1 MSKIFLLGL
10 LMSFPLMGV
19 FAVGERLSEK
29 ELEERF
35 EANKKIIL
43 EDYVNAYNNVAKEEF
58 LSRDI
63 FNSGKNAK
71 EFKLMSL
78 EEAKKEFFST
88 NGDVHFINKK
98 IEELNKRYEKL
109 LKPDANLSDEIGK
122 KSRLREIG
130 LAEANIKTKNE
141 SWKATQQAKK
151 LELARKELESIK
163 ESVIVKAK
171 RILPEDQD
179 AAISKIEAASS
190 KAQELVSTEKTIVD
204 AKNGDIRS
212 FEIVQDTDKMILNVQ
227 AQKTE
232 LEKQLKALEDQQIAQ
247 EKSFE
252 DAQKELA
259 AALKYLFPKGA
270 PEVLKSQIESILAV
284 KGSEKTGAELAEKL
298 KQAQKVI
305 TDLQTIR
312 FGEETE
318 FKIADSSSECVE
330 KLNIRFKMEIP
341 PVAGLVSAEP
351 SYYLKAQAKV
361 FTDNGYKFCQSAT
374 KVPVPVQKFCS
385 YEVSCKKVVKEK
397 EGEETTKWVR
407 DSFTCPDSA
416 CGDYKKCSKK
426 RIKIEPIVEKGAGK
440 VNEQTSAQ
448 GARDV

>member
-1 MSKIFLLGL
+1 
-10 LMSFPLMGV
+10 MSFPLMGV

-35 EANKKIIL
+35 EANKKTIL
-43 EDYVNAYNNVAKEEF
+43 EDYVNAYNEFAKEEF
-58 LSRDI
+58 LSRD
-63 FNSGKNAK
+63 FLNSGKKAK
-71 EFKLMSL
+71 ELKLISL
-78 EEAKKEFFST
+78 EEAKKEFFAA
-88 NGDVHFINKK
+88 NGDVYSFNKK
-98 IEELNKRYEKL
+98 TEELNAKYEALK
-109 LKPDANLSDEIGK
+109 KPDGTILDEFGK
-122 KSRLREIG
+122 KGRLREIG
-130 LAEANIKTKNE
+130 LAEANLKTKNE
-141 SWKATQQAKK
+141 AWKATQQAKK

-190 KAQELVSTEKTIVD
+190 KAQELVSTEKTVD
-204 AKNGDIRS
+204 SKNGDIRT

-374 KVPVPVQKFCS
+374 KVPVPAQKFCS

>member
-35 EANKKIIL
+35 EANKKTIL
-43 EDYVNAYNNVAKEEF
+43 EDYVNAYNEFAKEEF
-58 LSRDI
+58 LSRD
-63 FNSGKNAK
+63 FLNSGKKAK
-71 EFKLMSL
+71 ELKLISL
-78 EEAKKEFFST
+78 EEAKKEFFAA
-88 NGDVHFINKK
+88 NGDVYSFNKK
-98 IEELNKRYEKL
+98 TEELNAKYEALK
-109 LKPDANLSDEIGK
+109 KPDGTILDEFGK
-122 KSRLREIG
+122 KGRLREIG
-130 LAEANIKTKNE
+130 LAEANLKTKNE
-141 SWKATQQAKK
+141 AWKATQQAKK

-190 KAQELVSTEKTIVD
+190 KAQELVSTEKTVD
-204 AKNGDIRS
+204 SKNGDIRT

-374 KVPVPVQKFCS
+374 KVPVPAQKFCS